1 MTYLSIQTFITK
13 IENELFEFI
22 AANIRKKDQSYF
34 PKYGLDIKSATSLKK
49 LTLSTFLD
57 TFFQELPE
65 EKIQLLTTGFLISY
79 LVETQKMT
87 INNILKEFNLSQ
99 SEATKSVKFTKRYLI
114 LENEK
119 SAIKA
124 YEFELENIR
133 FLKDEIK
140 KTTLQ
145 IRATNKI
152 KREELL
158 LATQRELRL
167 TLELLK
173 NTSFKDAYSS
183 KKMNFKKGDILNSDV
198 IEFLFN
204 EEKSLLNAIVE
215 YRLEQNVI
223 GKYKELKKD
232 SAQIQ
237 KGIIIRTQKAIGVLE
252 ELKKE
257 LKKRLQTKEYNL
269 KLEYTF

>member
-1 MTYLSIQTFITK
+1 
-13 IENELFEFI
+13 
-22 AANIRKKDQSYF
+22 
-34 PKYGLDIKSATSLKK
+34 
-49 LTLSTFLD
+49 
-57 TFFQELPE
+57 
-65 EKIQLLTTGFLISY
+65 
-79 LVETQKMT
+79 
-87 INNILKEFNLSQ
+87 
-99 SEATKSVKFTKRYLI
+99 